1 MKSTN
6 ILPFGTAALLL
17 FVGIA
22 AVAGGL
28 GVLLDPS
35 GESLGVSVDLLINS
49 PFKNFLIPGIV
60 LFTIIGLTNLLVSF
74 LTFKQHLLSGGAAI
88 ILGFIMI
95 IWIVLQV
102 YWIGWLT
109 SLQPIFLI
117 IGFAEIILGYVLH
130 SRNLFYFRKFW
141 NHFNHHNH
149 YI

>member
-1 MKSTN
+1 MKPTN

-22 AVAGGL
+22 AIAGGL

-74 LTFKQHLLSGGAAI
+74 LTFKQHLLSGGATI

-109 SLQPIFLI
+109 SLQPTFLI

>member
-28 GVLLDPS
+28 GVILDPS

-74 LTFKQHLLSGGAAI
+74 LTFKQHLLSGGATI
-88 ILGFIMI
+88 VLGFIMI

-109 SLQPIFLI
+109 SLQPTFLI

>member
-35 GESLGVSVDLLINS
+35 GESLGVSVDLLMDS

-74 LTFKQHLLSGGAAI
+74 LTFKQHLLSGGATI

-109 SLQPIFLI
+109 SLQPTFLI

>member
-28 GVLLDPS
+28 GVILDPS
-35 GESLGVSVDLLINS
+35 GESLGVSVDLLIGS

-60 LFTIIGLTNLLVSF
+60 LFTVVGLTSLLVSF
-74 LTFKQHLLSGGAAI
+74 LTFKQHLLSGGATI
-88 ILGFIMI
+88 VQGFIMI

-109 SLQPIFLI
+109 PLQLTFLL

-141 NHFNHHNH
+141 NHFNHNH
-149 YI
+149 FI

>member
-6 ILPFGTAALLL
+6 ILPFGTAAILL
-17 FVGIA
+17 FFGIG

-28 GVLLDPS
+28 GVILDPS
-35 GESLGVSVDLLINS
+35 GESLGVSVNLLMDS
-49 PFKNFLIPGIV
+49 PFKDFLIPGII
-60 LFTIIGLTNLLVSF
+60 LFTIIGLTSLLVSY
-74 LTFKQHLLSGGAAI
+74 LTFKQHLLSGGATI

-109 SLQPIFLI
+109 LLQPTFLI

>member
-28 GVLLDPS
+28 GVILDPS
-35 GESLGVSVDLLINS
+35 GESLGVSVDLLIGS

-60 LFTIIGLTNLLVSF
+60 LFTVVGLTSLLVSF
-74 LTFKQHLLSGGAAI
+74 LTFKQHLLSGGATI
-88 ILGFIMI
+88 VQGFIMI

-109 SLQPIFLI
+109 PLQLTFLL

-141 NHFNHHNH
+141 NHFNYNH
-149 YI
+149 FI

>member
-17 FVGIA
+17 FVGIG

-28 GVLLDPS
+28 GVILDPS
-35 GESLGVSVDLLINS
+35 GESLGVSVNLLMDS
-49 PFKNFLIPGIV
+49 PFKDFLIPGII
-60 LFTIIGLTNLLVSF
+60 LFTIIGLTSLLISY
-74 LTFKQHLLSGGAAI
+74 LTFKQHLLSGGATI

-109 SLQPIFLI
+109 SLQPTFLI
-117 IGFAEIILGYVLH
+117 IGFAEIILGYMLH

>member
-28 GVLLDPS
+28 GVILDPS
-35 GESLGVSVDLLINS
+35 GESLGVSVDLLISS

-60 LFTIIGLTNLLVSF
+60 LFTVVGLTSLLVSF
-74 LTFKQHLLSGGAAI
+74 FTFKQHLLSGGATI
-88 ILGFIMI
+88 VQGFIMM

-109 SLQPIFLI
+109 PLQLTFLL

-141 NHFNHHNH
+141 NHFNHNH
-149 YI
+149 FI

>member
-1 MKSTN
+1 MKSIN

-17 FVGIA
+17 FVGIG

-28 GVLLDPS
+28 GVILDPS
-35 GESLGVSVDLLINS
+35 GKSSGVSVDLLMNS

-60 LFTIIGLTNLLVSF
+60 LFTVIGLTSLFVSF
-74 LTFKQHLLSGGAAI
+74 LTFKQHLLSGGATI
-88 ILGFIMI
+88 VLGFIMI
-95 IWIVLQV
+95 LWIVLQV

-109 SLQPIFLI
+109 PLQPTFII

-141 NHFNHHNH
+141 NHFDHHNH
-149 YI
+149 FV

>member
-35 GESLGVSVDLLINS
+35 GESLGVSVDLLMDS

-74 LTFKQHLLSGGAAI
+74 LTFKQHLLSGGATI

-109 SLQPIFLI
+109 SLQPILLI
-117 IGFAEIILGYVLH
+117 IGFAENILGYVLH

>member
-6 ILPFGTAALLL
+6 ILPFVTAALLL

-35 GESLGVSVDLLINS
+35 GESLGVSVDLLMDS

-74 LTFKQHLLSGGAAI
+74 LTFKQHLLSGGATI

-109 SLQPIFLI
+109 SLQPTFLI

>member
-60 LFTIIGLTNLLVSF
+60 LFTIIGLTSLLVSF
-74 LTFKQHLLSGGAAI
+74 LTFKQHLLSGGATI

-109 SLQPIFLI
+109 SLQPTFLI

-149 YI
+149 FI

>member
-28 GVLLDPS
+28 GVILDPS

-60 LFTIIGLTNLLVSF
+60 LFTIIGLTSLLVSF
-74 LTFKQHLLSGGAAI
+74 LTFKQHLLSGGATI

-109 SLQPIFLI
+109 SLQPTFLI

>member
-28 GVLLDPS
+28 GVILDPS
-35 GESLGVSVDLLINS
+35 GESLGVSVDLLIGS

-60 LFTIIGLTNLLVSF
+60 LFTVVGLTSLLVSF
-74 LTFKQHLLSGGAAI
+74 LTFKQHLLSGGATI
-88 ILGFIMI
+88 VQGFIMI

-109 SLQPIFLI
+109 RLQLTFLLI
-117 IGFAEIILGYVLH
+117 DFAEIILGYVLH

-141 NHFNHHNH
+141 NHFNHNH
-149 YI
+149 FI

>member
-17 FVGIA
+17 FVGIG

-28 GVLLDPS
+28 GVILDPS
-35 GESLGVSVDLLINS
+35 GESLGVSVDLLMNS

-60 LFTIIGLTNLLVSF
+60 LFTVIGLTSLLVSF
-74 LTFKQHLLSGGAAI
+74 LTFKQHLLSGGATI
-88 ILGFIMI
+88 VLGFIMI

-109 SLQPIFLI
+109 PLQPTFLI

-141 NHFNHHNH
+141 NHFDHHNH
-149 YI
+149 FI

>member
-35 GESLGVSVDLLINS
+35 GESLGVSVNLLMDS

-74 LTFKQHLLSGGAAI
+74 LTFKQHLLSGGATI

-109 SLQPIFLI
+109 SLQPTFLI

>member
-74 LTFKQHLLSGGAAI
+74 LTFKQHLLSGGATI

-109 SLQPIFLI
+109 SLQPTFLI

>member
-17 FVGIA
+17 FVGIG

-28 GVLLDPS
+28 GAILDPS
-35 GESLGVSVDLLINS
+35 GESFGITVDLLINS

-60 LFTIIGLTNLLVSF
+60 LFTVIGLTNLLVSF
-74 LTFKQHLLSGGAAI
+74 LTFKQHILSGGATI
-88 ILGFIMI
+88 VLGFIMI

-109 SLQPIFLI
+109 PLQPTFLI

-149 YI
+149 FV

>member
-74 LTFKQHLLSGGAAI
+74 LTFKQHLLSGGATI

-95 IWIVLQV
+95 LWIVLQV

-109 SLQPIFLI
+109 SLQPTFLI

>member
-28 GVLLDPS
+28 GVILDPS
-35 GESLGVSVDLLINS
+35 GESLGVSVDLLIGS

-60 LFTIIGLTNLLVSF
+60 LFTVVGLTSLLVSF
-74 LTFKQHLLSGGAAI
+74 LTFKQHLLSGGATI
-88 ILGFIMI
+88 VQGFIMI
-95 IWIVLQV
+95 IWIVLQI

-109 SLQPIFLI
+109 PLQLTFLL

-141 NHFNHHNH
+141 NHFNHNH
-149 YI
+149 FI

>member
-17 FVGIA
+17 FVGIG

-28 GVLLDPS
+28 GVILDPS
-35 GESLGVSVDLLINS
+35 GESLGVSVNLLMDS
-49 PFKNFLIPGIV
+49 PFKDFLIPGII
-60 LFTIIGLTNLLVSF
+60 LCTIIGLTSLLISY
-74 LTFKQHLLSGGAAI
+74 LTFKQHLLSGGATI

-109 SLQPIFLI
+109 SLQPTFLI

>member
-60 LFTIIGLTNLLVSF
+60 LFTIIGLTSLLVSF
-74 LTFKQHLLSGGAAI
+74 LTFKQHLLSGGATI

-109 SLQPIFLI
+109 SLQPTFLI

>member
-1 MKSTN
+1 MD
-6 ILPFGTAALLL
+6 
-17 FVGIA
+17 
-22 AVAGGL
+22 L
-28 GVLLDPS
+28 GVILDPS

-49 PFKNFLIPGIV
+49 PFKDFLIPGIV
-60 LFTIIGLTNLLVSF
+60 LFTIIGLTSLLVSF
-74 LTFKQHLLSGGAAI
+74 LTFKQHLLSGGATI
-88 ILGFIMI
+88 VLGFIMI

-109 SLQPIFLI
+109 LLQPTFLI

-149 YI
+149 FI